1 MHFGQK
7 NDFLFSIFN
16 SFSYLCR
23 EFMNKKRLHIGLAQ
37 VDLSHPCVMG
47 ILNVTPDSFFAPSR
61 VEQDELVERA
71 EEMLNQGA
79 YLLDIGGCSTRPGG
93 VQPTEEEEWSRVAP
107 ALEAIRSSMP
117 EAILSLDT
125 YRPEIARRAL
135 TDYGEMI
142 INDIS
147 GGDDRM
153 YRLVREADVP
163 YVLTAKKPTSDMAGI
178 QLILDP
184 GIGFLGGPD
193 ADFEALRSMHETEHP
208 LLVGVSRKSLI
219 WKTLHTSPDEA
230 LPATQA
236 LHMYALMHGA
246 DILRVHDVREAVETI
261 TLFQKLKGEN

>member
-23 EFMNKKRLHIGLAQ
+23 EFMTKKQLHIGLAQ
-37 VDLSHPCVMG
+37 VDFSRPCVMG

-71 EEMLNQGA
+71 EEMLNHGA

-93 VQPTEEEEWSRVAP
+93 AQPTEEEEWSRVAP

-135 TDYGEMI
+135 ADYGEMI

-147 GGDDRM
+147 GGEDRM

-219 WKTLHTSPDEA
+219 WKTLHTSPNEA

>member
-23 EFMNKKRLHIGLAQ
+23 EFMNKKRLHIGLVQ
-37 VDLSHPCVMG
+37 VDFSCPRVMG

-61 VEQDELVERA
+61 VGQDELVTRA
-71 EEMLNQGA
+71 KEMLNHGA

-93 VQPTEEEEWSRVAP
+93 AQPTEEEEWSRVAL
-107 ALEAIRSSMP
+107 ALEAIRSSLP

-135 TDYGEMI
+135 KEYGEMI

-163 YVLTAKKPTSDMAGI
+163 YVLTAKKPTSDMADM

-184 GIGFLGGPD
+184 GIGFLGSAD
-193 ADFEALRSMHETEHP
+193 ADFESLRSMHEIDLP
-208 LLVGVSRKSLI
+208 LLIGVSRKSLI
-219 WKTLHTSPDEA
+219 WKTLQTSPDEA

-246 DILRVHDVREAVETI
+246 DILRVHDVREAVETVE
-261 TLFQKLKGEN
+261 LFRKLK